1 MLKRL
6 HFIPFALC
14 LVMMP
19 LLPGRADEITAAM
32 RKADPRL
39 QTRVTLR
46 SPHILMGELLERLS
60 KQSGVPITT
69 DDESATGGDAV
80 AVSLPGVPLADAM
93 DALWSLFSYRHAEW
107 DWRRSPVKGAEGK
120 GAKGKYVYRLTR
132 PDYARFQAK
141 RLKEQVQADFEAQAQ
156 ELLNAL
162 NMPSDQLKEA
172 AKHDFLLNSMVVD
185 GRVEPGIRVLAGL
198 PPGALTA
205 LLRGG
210 PPITMAV
217 SQLPPHSKQALQEA
231 RAWLAAEFAR
241 QGTSE
246 EMIKGSLPEPTQIGI
261 VVTRNPDQVAPGL
274 YIDTGQGSGDYF
286 GGGYMEDP
294 WRQKMNANWMQP
306 KDAAEDPASA
316 RALAAPK
323 QPPTAS
329 GKPHALA
336 DYLLLSS
343 KAAQVPLMAR
353 LPHDLDETINVGT
366 ISQLPAAKT
375 IGALLEGVGKR
386 PVNLQHKWRGGVL
399 LLTCQNWFMDESE
412 DSRLPWA
419 EAQRLR
425 DAEAA
430 GDGFLSLGE
439 LAHAAAVL
447 NVAQMHRLGAWFP
460 VLNNAADWHDFLAF
474 YDKTPEYRAR
484 VLSAKGDAFE
494 YPESLVSPPLAVEA
508 LRAAHPNLRLRVQEK
523 LNVGAKP
530 PTRELMFELLDDAG
544 THMIGGQGF
553 GYTAREY
560 QASLQVDEGTS
571 AVGSK
576 TGPAK

>member
-46 SPHILMGELLERLS
+46 SPHILMGEPLERLS

-69 DDESATGGDAV
+69 DGESATGGDAV

-107 DWRRSPVKGAEGK
+107 NWRRSPVKGAEGK

-185 GRVEPGIRVLAGL
+185 GRVEPGMRVLAGL

-246 EMIKGSLPEPTQIGI
+246 EMIKGPC
-261 VVTRNPDQVAPGL
+261 R
-274 YIDTGQGSGDYF
+274 
-286 GGGYMEDP
+286 
-294 WRQKMNANWMQP
+294 
-306 KDAAEDPASA
+306 
-316 RALAAPK
+316 
-323 QPPTAS
+323 
-329 GKPHALA
+329 
-336 DYLLLSS
+336 
-343 KAAQVPLMAR
+343 
-353 LPHDLDETINVGT
+353 
-366 ISQLPAAKT
+366 SQL
-375 IGALLEGVGKR
+375 R
-386 PVNLQHKWRGGVL
+386 
-399 LLTCQNWFMDESE
+399 S
-412 DSRLPWA
+412 
-419 EAQRLR
+419 
-425 DAEAA
+425 
-430 GDGFLSLGE
+430 
-439 LAHAAAVL
+439 
-447 NVAQMHRLGAWFP
+447 
-460 VLNNAADWHDFLAF
+460 
-474 YDKTPEYRAR
+474 
-484 VLSAKGDAFE
+484 
-494 YPESLVSPPLAVEA
+494 
-508 LRAAHPNLRLRVQEK
+508 
-523 LNVGAKP
+523 
-530 PTRELMFELLDDAG
+530 
-544 THMIGGQGF
+544 
-553 GYTAREY
+553 
-560 QASLQVDEGTS
+560 
-571 AVGSK
+571 GSS
-576 TGPAK
+576 